1 MKFTK
6 LSLIAAV
13 AVSAMTTLAVA
24 GDTTVTG
31 KAQAYYY
38 TTDGAGTSDLG
49 SNGTSSTG
57 TAVTLDV
64 AHKLT
69 DALTAN
75 FTAVGYTHLGD
86 GMGRNGTNFGKMEGS
101 AADGFFNVA
110 NLTGSF
116 EDTTVVVGRQF
127 LATPML
133 GGFDWLMAPGAFEAA
148 TLVNKSVDKF
158 TFIASYVNKWRRN
171 NTGDTFAKLA
181 DNNYAFGAGYSDVVD
196 ANLWF
201 YNVDEAQ
208 YKQVYVDV
216 SKDLNGVTLSGQG
229 VKTNYDAG
237 LDSTG
242 YGLKVGMAL
251 SGIDMS
257 VAYNHIEDR
266 AAGMVGVD
274 SMYTS
279 SWNTFASQDIGDSWK
294 VDASTEIS
302 GVSASASY
310 ADYEVKGN
318 ELDVILGYGLS
329 KNTSLDAI
337 YTNTKYAEA
346 DEADNAIELIGTYTF

>member
-1 MKFTK
+1 MKLTK

-13 AVSAMTTLAVA
+13 AVSSMSTVVMAA
-24 GDTTVTG
+24 DTTVNG
-31 KAQAYYY
+31 KAQLYYY
-38 TTDGAGTSDLG
+38 TTDGAGVADLG
-49 SNGTSSTG
+49 SNGTSATG

-64 AHKLT
+64 AHKLS
-69 DALTAN
+69 DAITAN
-75 FTAVGYTHLGD
+75 FTAIGYTHLGAD
-86 GMGRNGTNFGKMEGS
+86 MGANKFEGS
-101 AADGFFNVA
+101 PATGFFNVA

-116 EDTTVVVGRQF
+116 GDNTVVVGRQL

-133 GGFDWLMAPGAFEAA
+133 GGFDWLLAPGAFEAA
-148 TLVNKSVDKF
+148 TLVNQSVDKF
-158 TFIASYVNKWRRN
+158 TFIASYVNKWRAN
-171 NTGDTFAKLA
+171 NTGDKFAKLS
-181 DNNYAFGAGYSDVVD
+181 DNNYAFGAGYSDVVN

-201 YNVDEAQ
+201 YNVDVAN
-208 YKQVYVDV
+208 YTQVYADV
-216 SKDLNGVTLSGQG
+216 SKELNGVTLSGQG

-242 YGLKVGMAL
+242 YGLKVGTAI

-257 VAYNHIEDR
+257 VAYNHMEDR

-279 SWNTFASQDIGDSWK
+279 SWNSFASQDVGDSWK

-310 ADYEVKGN
+310 ADYETNGN
-318 ELDVILGYGLS
+318 ELDVILGYGVS

-337 YTNTKYAEA
+337 YTNTKYTEA
-346 DEADNAIELIGTYTF
+346 ATEDNAIELIGTYTF